1 MYVVLMILI
10 DLNPGETATINGISG
25 NSHFQSRLVEL
36 GLLAGTEVRMI
47 KQMPFNG
54 PVEIKIRNSY
64 LTIRWND
71 ARQVDIVA

>member
-1 MYVVLMILI
+1 MTLI

-25 NSHFQSRLVEL
+25 NSYFQNRLVEL
-36 GLLAGTEVRMI
+36 GLLAGTEVRMV
-47 KQMPFNG
+47 KQTPFNG

-71 ARQVDIVA
+71 ARQVDIVI

>member
-1 MYVVLMILI
+1 MTLI

-25 NSHFQSRLVEL
+25 NSYLLNRLVEL
-36 GLLAGTEVRMI
+36 GFLAGTEVRMV
-47 KQMPFNG
+47 KQTPFNG

-71 ARQVDIVA
+71 ARQVDIVV

>member
-1 MYVVLMILI
+1 MTLI

-25 NSHFQSRLVEL
+25 NSYLQNRLVEL
-36 GLLAGTEVRMI
+36 GLLAGTEVRMV
-47 KQMPFNG
+47 KQTPFNG

-71 ARQVDIVA
+71 ASQVDIVV

>member
-1 MYVVLMILI
+1 MILI

-36 GLLAGTEVRMI
+36 GLLAGTGVRMI

-71 ARQVDIVA
+71 AKQVDIVV